1 VTQLRSSN
9 MATSSGL
16 LVALAS
22 LVLLQKNTG
31 FLLNQPSRS
40 AQAVSLFQLS
50 AETKDTRS
58 ALEIFLFGN
67 GPLQDNRNSEDNDAI
82 EVISVREEQTISSAD
97 KRTISS
103 ADKSTQPLISSYG
116 ATKSGYRQGAS
127 SYYSN
132 RLDSSTGD
140 AFTDALIVEPEVLA
154 RAEELDQ
161 PTEEVVEPE
170 VLAETEDS
178 VQPIEEVVQV
188 PVASE
193 QPITSEVPTAMSTS
207 EPISVPQQEE
217 KPAVAA
223 AEQVAAP
230 EPVAQETEKPAAAT
244 VEQVVA
250 PEELVQIRVQGV
262 TVRVPAAKAQKMVE
276 DGEATLVV
284 RK

>member
-1 VTQLRSSN
+1 

-50 AETKDTRS
+50 AETKDARS

-82 EVISVREEQTISSAD
+82 EVISVREEQ
-97 KRTISS
+97 TISS

-170 VLAETEDS
+170 VLAETEDL

-207 EPISVPQQEE
+207 EPISVSQQEE